1 MLSGPVFLRPKE
13 MAYQAVT
20 EDDHYYLVLTEEELA
35 SCHMQG
41 ASRVFAGTVDGRLSA
56 SAVWRE
62 EGGSP

>member
-1 MLSGPVFLRPKE
+1 